1 MSTRL
6 YNIPLLPD
14 SIVSKKYEKTENVY
28 YDPDQVQNFMKDAIR
43 YTGSEPPLFESDTP
57 RDNTMNATN
66 RLTLMEHGRRY
77 DHAPYHPEIFLGDTS
92 QDVRGVATEPSLKKV
107 ADQNSFRFEQY
118 HKKRFKNDNTHNV
131 IEGVASE
138 KHVSKLKAN
147 GVYHTASRLKIFD
160 ESMDTIVPRGKHNNG
175 NTLNLYKDTFQQND
189 KYIGDSFEKVIPSFG
204 GNKVSQLSNSVGA
217 KWESLPDAKFKMSS
231 FSNVYRT
238 KMDVDN
244 AISKVFKMATPETE
258 YGTENGTIVSK
269 SLLQLMDHIKQSKKL
284 NQSVDAVSNMKFDST
299 VDSAATATNTLSINK
314 GGAEILN
321 TEQTQLRKD
330 LEKYVSN
337 VFNKEFSA
345 KGAFTNRVETM
356 DTGKDIKQSPLQ
368 SEVHNMTARLP
379 NAEFNTIFQSI
390 LQDRKLDENT
400 KLSFI
405 RKISPELVDKII
417 KNIQSSKFT
426 EHETKRIQQ
435 RDNDESNVSAVYQQ
449 TGIPNVHDYITNIL
463 KDDPKF
469 YQSNP
474 REIQVSNRKENTTI
488 PFVQDTNN
496 FRFDTEVTMDNHY
509 LNRTTG
515 PLGSKY
521 LVSYQKQESDL
532 NPMSE
537 IPYYRS
543 R

>member
-6 YNIPLLPD
+6 YNIPLIPD
-14 SIVSKKYEKTENVY
+14 NVVAKKYEKTENIY
-28 YDPDQVQNFMKDAIR
+28 YDPDQVQNFMKDALR
-43 YTGSEPPLFESDTP
+43 YTGTEPPLFESDMP
-57 RDNTMNATN
+57 RNNTMNATN
-66 RLTLMEHGRRY
+66 RLTLMEHGKRY

-107 ADQNSFRFEQY
+107 ADQNSYRFEKY
-118 HKKRFKNDNTHNV
+118 HKKIFKNDNTHNI

-138 KHVSKLKAN
+138 KLISKLKAN

-160 ESMDTIVPRGKHNNG
+160 ESMDTIVPRGKHDNG
-175 NTLNLYKDTFQQND
+175 NKLNLYKDTFQQND
-189 KYIGDSFEKVIPSFG
+189 KYVGDLFEKIIPSVG

-217 KWESLPDAKFKMSS
+217 KWESLPDTKFKMSS
-231 FSNVYRT
+231 YSNLYRT
-238 KMDVDN
+238 KLDVDN
-244 AISKVFKMATPETE
+244 AISKVFKMSKPETE
-258 YGTENGTIVSK
+258 YGIENGTIVSK
-269 SLLQLMDHIKQSKKL
+269 SLIQLMDHIKQSKKL
-284 NQSVDAVSNMKFDST
+284 NQTVDTVSNMNA
-299 VDSAATATNTLSINK
+299 DSAIDTASAPTNGISINK

-345 KGAFTNRVETM
+345 QGAFTNRMETM
-356 DTGKDIKQSPLQ
+356 DNGMDIKQSSLQ
-368 SEVHNMTARLP
+368 SEVHNVASRLP
-379 NAEFNTIFQSI
+379 NSEFNSIFQAI

-400 KLSFI
+400 KLGFI
-405 RKISPELVDKII
+405 RKISPELVDKIV

-426 EHETKRIQQ
+426 EQEKNQVQ
-435 RDNDESNVSAVYQQ
+435 SRDNDVSNTQPVYKQS
-449 TGIPNVHDYITNIL
+449 GIPDVQDYITNIL

-469 YQSNP
+469 YQLNP
-474 REIQVSNRKENTTI
+474 KEIEVRNRRENTTI

-496 FRFDTEVTMDNHY
+496 FKFDTEITMDNNY

-521 LVSYQKQESDL
+521 LVSYQKQESDT

-537 IPYYRS
+537 ILYHRS